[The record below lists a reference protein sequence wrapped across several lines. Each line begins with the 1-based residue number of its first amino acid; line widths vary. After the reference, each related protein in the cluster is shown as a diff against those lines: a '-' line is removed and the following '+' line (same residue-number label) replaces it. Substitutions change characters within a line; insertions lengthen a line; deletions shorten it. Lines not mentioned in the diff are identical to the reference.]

1 MRNFTLLGAGYFCI
15 PLKIL
20 QLFSEMQLPY
30 LKQID
35 PFWSW
40 YYDLL
45 GLSKALLCLNY
56 FLSIWQDVL
65 EYSTE
70 FLMNFSSLSYGNRF
84 SGPVVSAWN
93 HSLVFSDIFSLTSG
107 SFLTH
112 ILTSLRLFWWT
123 PAVLISGYS
132 YHTLSSS
139 WSIHQATSWLPLP
152 ALQHADSFKVVIWNS
167 HRAALV
173 CSVSA
178 ALFTFVWG
186 AMFLKLLF
194 SVFCLFFF

>member
-1 MRNFTLLGAGYFCI
+1 MNFTLLGAGYFCI

-20 QLFSEMQLPY
+20 QLFSEMQLPC

-35 PFWSW
+35 SFWSW
-40 YYDLL
+40 FYDLL
-45 GLSKALLCLNY
+45 GHSIALLCLNY

-70 FLMNFSSLSYGNRF
+70 FLMNFSSLSYGNRL

-93 HSLVFSDIFSLTSG
+93 CSLVFSDIFSLTSG

-112 ILTSLRLFWWT
+112 ILMSLRLFWWT
-123 PAVLISGYS
+123 PAILISGYS
-132 YHTLSSS
+132 DHTLSSS
-139 WSIHQATSWLPLP
+139 WSTHQATSGLPLS
-152 ALQHADSFKVVIWNS
+152 ALQCGDSFKVVICNS
-167 HRAALV
+167 HKASLV
-173 CSVSA
+173 RSLSVS
-178 ALFTFVWG
+178 LFTFAWE
-186 AMFLKLLF
+186 ALFLKLLF